1 MGMQMRDAVRWGAFW
16 GEGEGR
22 GSLRRGGP
30 CGLSVSHAVWQLVAR
45 YADVF
50 GRGPGAGG
58 VDKAGTA
65 RISGGGGGGPAGGG
79 GAGAELSSA
88 SAALYFEKHH
98 YRALSRAEALA
109 ARMRYDGHVRAM
121 SASGGPRP
129 AVTGAEAVA
138 EPQGLSQV
146 QCEFAPW
153 YTLRFPRTKSVRNAD
168 AAAVNAA
175 AAAAEARHEDSGYS
189 IARPSD
195 SLRSASRGLSTA
207 DWPPSGRPSDLPAH
221 FRFFQDGPGAGAR
234 AIAGAGVGE
243 LLRKMF
249 RAKCKDLGIKPIAEQ
264 EEGFIERAQKGLSEE
279 HFRLSDLGVGA
290 SVVPP
295 LTEILS
301 APDCMVTRLDLSNN
315 PLRDAGGAALA
326 RLLPRCGELRR
337 LELRS
342 VGLGDT
348 GVAAL
353 FEGMRKDTLTG
364 LDLGCAGTFGR
375 NSLGV
380 LGAEAAAKM
389 LAQTSSLSWL
399 SLASTSVTPE
409 CATLLSKGLRQNLTL
424 RLLDLSENQISDAG
438 ASNILTAAIS
448 ADLRELNLGHNEI
461 SDRSAPHFIALLDSV
476 RVSLEKLDLRGNK
489 ISNHASSAIAI
500 SLSMKNTSLSTLLLD
515 SNELGPLGAT
525 SLAKGL
531 TMEETCTL
539 DSGMKVEI
547 QLKYPRSLTTL
558 KLSLNELKD
567 EGASKLCAIL
577 TKNWTLTALDL
588 SNNMITDAGARAVG
602 KSILKNTS
610 LVNLSLSWNLIG
622 DVGIDA
628 LAQNF
633 RAHEYLHS
641 LSIEAN
647 KFSEKGCAAIV
658 DMLSTCTSIC
668 SLKFDFNEVTYNQ
681 SEAIKSLLDKNTKMM
696 EANYTIKMKNEIFL
710 LSQKQDQFPDLEAKL
725 KSEER
730 ALKNR
735 NDAIKDLKS
744 KLLESRTAVAKKI
757 SEFDEKQLVLGERL
771 KQIALNMKN
780 ADLKIRQVLSL
791 IFLCDA
797 YRLIILITK
806 RLQAPGRINC
816 SGCTIASNKFS
827 KRQGENRGLAKAV
840 GSASYHC
847 FTSKL

>member
-1 MGMQMRDAVRWGAFW
+1 MQS
-16 GEGEGR
+16 R
-22 GSLRRGGP
+22 GCAGHAWVWAR
-30 CGLSVSHAVWQLVAR
+30 GLSVSHVVRQLVER

-50 GRGPGAGG
+50 GRGPDVGG

-65 RISGGGGGGPAGGG
+65 RFSGGGGGGLAGEG
-79 GAGAELSSA
+79 GAGAELSTV

-98 YRALSRAEALA
+98 YRVLSRAEALA
-109 ARMRYDGHVRAM
+109 ARVHYDGHVRAL
-121 SASGGPRP
+121 SSSGGSRP
-129 AVTGAEAVA
+129 AGAGAEAA
-138 EPQGLSQV
+138 PEQGLPQV
-146 QCEFAPW
+146 QCECAPW
-153 YTLRFPRTKSVRNAD
+153 FTLRFPRAKSVRNAD

-175 AAAAEARHEDSGYS
+175 AAAAEARREDSSHS
-189 IARPSD
+189 IAWRSD
-195 SLRSASRGLSTA
+195 GLRSASRGPSTA
-207 DWPPSGRPSDLPAH
+207 DWPPSVRPSVLPAH
-221 FRFFQDGPGAGAR
+221 FRFFQDGAGAR
-234 AIAGAGVGE
+234 AAAGAGVGE
-243 LLRKMF
+243 LLRRMF

-264 EEGFIERAQKGLSEE
+264 EAGFIERAQKGLSEE

-290 SVVPP
+290 AVVPP
-295 LTEILS
+295 LTEILA
-301 APDCMVTRLDLSNN
+301 APECLVTCLDLSNN

-342 VGLGDT
+342 VGLGDA

-353 FEGMRKDTLTG
+353 FEGMRKDSLTS

-380 LGAEAAAKM
+380 LGAEAAAKL

-399 SLASTSVTPE
+399 SLSSTAVTPE

-424 RLLDLSENQISDAG
+424 RVLDLSENQISDAG
-438 ASNILTAAIS
+438 ASNLLTAAIS

-489 ISNHASSAIAI
+489 LSNHASAAIAT
-500 SLSMKNTSLSTLLLD
+500 SLSMKNTSLSTLILD
-515 SNELGPLGAT
+515 GNELGPLGAA

-547 QLKYPRSLTTL
+547 QMKYPRSLTTL
-558 KLSLNELKD
+558 RLSHNELKD
-567 EGASKLCAIL
+567 EGASNLCTIL

-588 SNNMITDAGARAVG
+588 SNNMLTDAGARAVG

-628 LAQNF
+628 LAQNL
-633 RAHEYLHS
+633 RTHEYLNS

-647 KFSEKGCAAIV
+647 KFSGKGCVAII
-658 DMLSTCTSIC
+658 DMLSTCSSLF
-668 SLKFDFNEVTYNQ
+668 SLKFDYNEVTYDH
-681 SEAIKSLLDKNTKMM
+681 SEAIKSLLDKNAKNM
-696 EANYTIKMKNEIFL
+696 EANYTLKMKNEILL
-710 LSQKQDQFPDLEAKL
+710 LSQKLDRFPELEAKL

-744 KLLESRTAVAKKI
+744 RMLESRAAVVLKI
-757 SEFDEKQLVLGERL
+757 SEFDEKQNVAGERL

-780 ADLKIRQVLSL
+780 ADLKIR
-791 IFLCDA
+791 
-797 YRLIILITK
+797 
-806 RLQAPGRINC
+806 
-816 SGCTIASNKFS
+816 
-827 KRQGENRGLAKAV
+827 
-840 GSASYHC
+840 
-847 FTSKL
+847 